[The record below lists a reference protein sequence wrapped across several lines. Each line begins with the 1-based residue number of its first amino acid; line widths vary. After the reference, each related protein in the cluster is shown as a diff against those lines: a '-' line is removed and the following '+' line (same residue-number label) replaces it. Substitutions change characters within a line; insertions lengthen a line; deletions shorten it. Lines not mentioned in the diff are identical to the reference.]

1 MKIWVGKNKKLTKK
15 KEKNEKKNPTK
26 RCSSKNFFIFP
37 EEKKN
42 EPAQFKNCFRRA
54 YSGGKNTVKKKNTG
68 KVHFFSFSA
77 RGAKKQQPQ

>member
-37 EEKKN
+37 EEKKVCLPN
-42 EPAQFKNCFRRA
+42 SKIASAGP
-54 YSGGKNTVKKKNTG
+54 TVD
-68 KVHFFSFSA
+68 
-77 RGAKKQQPQ
+77 AKTQ